1 MSQYSS
7 QLEKV
12 ISTKTNL
19 EYHREGVYLHEER
32 EFDRAIDCFYRALAI
47 DKDYYRT
54 HYSLGNSLLEK
65 GEIDTAIFYYGRC
78 IELKPDFFMAYK
90 KMGEALVKLSQ
101 IDTALFAYQ
110 EAAKHN
116 RKSPKRLTEIVS
128 RSCKNIQEAPDD
140 LQTAIWKANALGLL
154 GWKELAIQ
162 HHREAISELN
172 LWQSF
177 DTKNYMFTE
186 NVFTSRALLWKK
198 YLSKYINTSNVQALE
213 IGSLQGMSACWLLD
227 NVLTHSSAE
236 ITCIDPYFM
245 KLFHQN
251 ISATNAS
258 NKVTL
263 IEAMSQE
270 AVAKLKDNYYDF
282 VYIDGS
288 HLAPDV
294 LTDAISCWRVT
305 KVNGLMI
312 FDDYLRKPP
321 KNRQATPK
329 IAIDAFLSLF
339 SETIELIHTKYQVII
354 RKISNSIDYEDMKN
368 MDINLEIESRI
379 RKSN

>member
-1 MSQYSS
+1 MSQHIS
-7 QLEKV
+7 QLETV
-12 ISTKTNL
+12 VFTKTNL
-19 EYHREGVYLHEER
+19 EYHKEGVELHSAG
-32 EFDRAIDCFYRALAI
+32 EFDRAIDCFHRALAI
-47 DKDYYRT
+47 DSDYYRT

-78 IELKPDFFMAYK
+78 IKLKPDFFMVYK
-90 KMGEALVKLSQ
+90 KMGEALVKLEE
-101 IDTALFAYQ
+101 IDTALFSYR
-110 EAAKHN
+110 EAARYN
-116 RKSPKRLTEIVS
+116 PNSPKRLTEIVS
-128 RSCKNIQEAPDD
+128 RTCKAIQENPND
-140 LQTAIWKANALGLL
+140 LQTSIWKANSLGIL
-154 GWKELAIQ
+154 GWKELASEY
-162 HHREAISELN
+162 HRKAILESN

-177 DTKNYMFTE
+177 DTKNYTFTE

-198 YLSKYINTSNVQALE
+198 YLSEYINTPNIHALE

-236 ITCIDPYFM
+236 ITCIDPYFT
-245 KLFHQN
+245 KLFHHN

-258 NKVTL
+258 NKVIT

-305 KVNGLMI
+305 KVKGLMI

-329 IAIDAFLSLF
+329 IAIDAFISLF

-368 MDINLEIESRI
+368 MDVNLEIELRI
-379 RKSN
+379 